1 MGPVCRGG
9 PELLVLLLRLGAE
22 KSASAS
28 DANSSFSPARR
39 SIAVA
44 ARMIVNLLIAEV
56 FNQVH
61 GIARHRNDEMPPIF
75 MGLADHMP
83 VLLQHLLRQGNKKVA
98 IGNFIK
104 KTLRIVLEITKLIS
118 YLGVFFRKLKINSYR
133 VLELTCKAS

>member
-1 MGPVCRGG
+1 MIEPVCRGG

-22 KSASAS
+22 KSAAPAS
-28 DANSSFSPARR
+28 DGNSSFSPTHRR

-83 VLLQHLLRQGNKKVA
+83 ALLQHLLRQGK
-98 IGNFIK
+98 
-104 KTLRIVLEITKLIS
+104 
-118 YLGVFFRKLKINSYR
+118 
-133 VLELTCKAS
+133 

>member
-1 MGPVCRGG
+1 MMEPVCRGG

-28 DANSSFSPARR
+28 DGNSSFSPTHRR

-83 VLLQHLLRQGNKKVA
+83 VLLQHLLRQG
-98 IGNFIK
+98 
-104 KTLRIVLEITKLIS
+104 KTKGKYI
-118 YLGVFFRKLKINSYR
+118 
-133 VLELTCKAS
+133 